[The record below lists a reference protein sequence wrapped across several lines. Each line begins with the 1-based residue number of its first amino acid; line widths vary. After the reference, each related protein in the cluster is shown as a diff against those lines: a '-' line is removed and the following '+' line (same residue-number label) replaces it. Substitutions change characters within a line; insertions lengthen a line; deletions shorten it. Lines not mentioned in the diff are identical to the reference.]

1 MIPETDLARVRRW
14 MKARNDAVP
23 EHARGQIR
31 FELDVGDRAIT
42 IYECHP
48 PWREDMG
55 PDWTR
60 VPSARLRYT
69 KTRNEWSLYWPDRH
83 SKFHAYGQTQPTRY
97 VSHLLAEIDRDP
109 THIFWG

>member
-1 MIPETDLARVRRW
+1 MIPEVDLARVQRW

-23 EHARGQIR
+23 ERVRDQIR
-31 FELDVGDRAIT
+31 FEMDVGARAIT

-60 VPSARLRYT
+60 LPSARLRYT
-69 KTRNEWSLYWPDRH
+69 KTRSEWSLYWRDRN
-83 SKFHAYGQTQPTRY
+83 SMFHEYDFVPATPY